1 MILRKP
7 YAFFIKHF
15 RLIHVILACLVFYS
29 IYKTKLVLDFFNE
42 YSSMIIDVSGQD
54 LVTPL
59 IPFIFQM
66 MPFLVLLGCI
76 IILIV
81 MIVKQKPCIYY
92 LITIGVFIYTFIIIE
107 AAKSTLYDLSI
118 NILPTQQILL
128 IRDLIFVSFI
138 AQIISSVMIVVRA
151 TGFDVKKFDFK
162 TDLKELEIEE
172 KDREEVEVQINFDSN
187 KLVRQIRKKIR
198 YFKYAYQENKL
209 LFNLSISFSSIILVT
224 ILMFLIFS
232 SQKVINQ
239 NEYFSGNNAS
249 MMVTDSYVV
258 NTDYK
263 GNMLNNDY
271 YYLLLKIDVKSNY
284 GERSLDFATL
294 KILIDNYVYTPTIEN
309 RDSFFDF
316 GTIYNEELIGTNYE
330 KKVLLYKIPKE
341 LMNKDIYFSYVDINN
356 KDDEGNYKNIK
367 VKIDYNNLIGIDST
381 TTSSLNNTLQLTD
394 SILNNYK
401 IIINAYDIQ
410 KKYKL
415 SYNFCVSDNC
425 YTSYEYLVPTLNANE
440 DKAILKI
447 MGSIEM
453 DYKIDGFNNL
463 YDFIDKFGQLVY
475 TINGEKKFQNI
486 SFNQIKSKKT
496 QQNNIYYIEVLDEIQ
511 NASNISLVFTVR
523 NKKYEYILK

>member
-1 MILRKP
+1 M
-7 YAFFIKHF
+7 
-15 RLIHVILACLVFYS
+15 
-29 IYKTKLVLDFFNE
+29 
-42 YSSMIIDVSGQD
+42 
-54 LVTPL
+54 
-59 IPFIFQM
+59 
-66 MPFLVLLGCI
+66 
-76 IILIV
+76 
-81 MIVKQKPCIYY
+81 
-92 LITIGVFIYTFIIIE
+92 
-107 AAKSTLYDLSI
+107 
-118 NILPTQQILL
+118 
-128 IRDLIFVSFI
+128 
-138 AQIISSVMIVVRA
+138 
-151 TGFDVKKFDFK
+151 
-162 TDLKELEIEE
+162 
-172 KDREEVEVQINFDSN
+172 
-187 KLVRQIRKKIR
+187 
-198 YFKYAYQENKL
+198 
-209 LFNLSISFSSIILVT
+209 
-224 ILMFLIFS
+224 
-232 SQKVINQ
+232 
-239 NEYFSGNNAS
+239 
-249 MMVTDSYVV
+249 
-258 NTDYK
+258 
-263 GNMLNNDY
+263 
-271 YYLLLKIDVKSNY
+271 
-284 GERSLDFATL
+284 
-294 KILIDNYVYTPTIEN
+294 IDNYVYTPTIEN